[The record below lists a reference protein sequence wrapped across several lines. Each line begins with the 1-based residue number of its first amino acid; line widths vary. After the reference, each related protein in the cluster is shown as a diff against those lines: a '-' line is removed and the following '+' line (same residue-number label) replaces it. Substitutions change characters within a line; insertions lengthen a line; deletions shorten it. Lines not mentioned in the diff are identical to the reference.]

1 MLIIVYYKLHRLI
14 VFPSLISLCYENMVE
29 NCTIIFYC
37 FCIIFFLCLHVLNIP
52 ITAGRS
58 YSGKLLLVHQSNRQ
72 TENKTYF
79 LKKRN
84 KDLSLLFAD
93 EAKPKFSSW
102 VDWSNNCKNFDPVFL
117 IVGTCYHFLC
127 QPVQGFDYA
136 KKHMGRTG
144 DEAISVT
151 KDTLVLGLPVRDAP
165 LSLSLDKKVHQD
177 GTASKRPPSADIHK
191 GG

>member
-1 MLIIVYYKLHRLI
+1 MCFTLWLIFNSR
-14 VFPSLISLCYENMVE
+14 
-29 NCTIIFYC
+29 
-37 FCIIFFLCLHVLNIP
+37 CLFDVK
-52 ITAGRS
+52 AAS
-58 YSGKLLLVHQSNRQ
+58 
-72 TENKTYF
+72 
-79 LKKRN
+79 
-84 KDLSLLFAD
+84 D
-93 EAKPKFSSW
+93 
-102 VDWSNNCKNFDPVFL
+102 FDPVHSDMLL
-117 IVGTCYHFLC
+117 IHLSLSHFPS

-151 KDTLVLGLPVRDAP
+151 KETLVLGLPVRDAP